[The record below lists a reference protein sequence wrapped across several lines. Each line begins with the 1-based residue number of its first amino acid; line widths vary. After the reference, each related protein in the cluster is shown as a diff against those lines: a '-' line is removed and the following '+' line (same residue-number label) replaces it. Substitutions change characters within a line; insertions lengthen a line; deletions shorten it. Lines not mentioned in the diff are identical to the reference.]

1 MSNTILKGNHE
12 PETSRVLDTETME
25 GVSESWGKA
34 RGWIFLGAAVVF
46 LLFHLGVALLGAP
59 APLERRALHVGVGL
73 ILVFIAL
80 PTKGRGPARI
90 LGIVLDLAMIAVLAV
105 HCWYFVTFAGGLPN
119 RGGLVRDIE
128 VYLGI
133 AVIVILI
140 EATRRTIGWGLVS
153 LVLAALAYG
162 LFGHYISGDWGH
174 GGFSLKRLVGHMY
187 LGYNGLF
194 GDATSAS
201 VEFIYLFLILAA
213 LLSAMGASAALG
225 DIATSLFGSVRGG
238 PAKVATVS
246 SGLFGMVSGSA
257 AANTASTGGFTIPL
271 MVKSGMHPRVAAS
284 VEAVSSVGGQF
295 VPPVMGASA
304 FIMAEFLAVPFSTI
318 VLAAL
323 LPALLYYIAVFL
335 MVDFYAARAGMGG
348 VPADQVK
355 AARKMV
361 WKRLYLLIPLVVVI
375 FCVSV
380 IQTTPQRSALIALA
394 SCIIVGA
401 ISTQVRRGVPG
412 ALKATLLE
420 GTKTVLPVITAV
432 AASGIIVGMLSL
444 TGLSTK
450 LSSLLISLAGDS
462 LLLLMLLT
470 MVASLILGA
479 GLPTVPT
486 YVLLA
491 TLVAPALIDFG
502 VHPLAAHMFIFY
514 FGALAD
520 LTPPTAVSVVIAS
533 GIAKTNPLRTMFT
546 ATRVGAV
553 GYLIPFLFVY
563 HSTIMFIEVPTFEQ
577 IAMAVMSI
585 VAAIVA
591 AVGGLE
597 GWLLRRL
604 NRFSRVLLIVAAL
617 GAVGT
622 NWLWIGV
629 AWTVIVGV
637 VGVAIL
643 RAKSPE
649 ETAVAKSST

>member
-1 MSNTILKGNHE
+1 MSNFAPKSVQDAE
-12 PETSRVLDTETME
+12 APRVLDTETME
-25 GVSESWGKA
+25 GVSESWGKT
-34 RGWIFLGAAVVF
+34 RERIFLGLAAVF
-46 LLFHLGVALLGAP
+46 LLFHLGVALLGVP

-73 ILVFIAL
+73 ILVFVAL
-80 PTKGRGPARI
+80 PTKGRGFARI
-90 LGIVLDLAMIAVLAV
+90 PGIVLDLAIIVLLAV
-105 HCWYFVTFAGGLPN
+105 HCWYFLVFASGLHN
-119 RGGLVRDIE
+119 RGGLVRDVE

-162 LFGHYISGDWGH
+162 LFGQYISGVWGH
-174 GGFSLKRLVGHMY
+174 GGFSLQRLVGHMY

-238 PAKVATVS
+238 PAKVATVG

-271 MVKSGMHPRVAAS
+271 MIKSGMHPRVAAS
-284 VEAVSSVGGQF
+284 VEAVSSVGGQL

-304 FIMAEFLAVPFSTI
+304 FIMAEFLGVPFSSI
-318 VLAAL
+318 VLAAI

-335 MVDFYAARAGMGG
+335 MVDFYAARAGIGG
-348 VPADQVK
+348 VPAEQVK
-355 AARKMV
+355 VARRTV

-375 FCVSV
+375 LCVSV

-394 SCIIVGA
+394 SCVIVGA
-401 ISTQVRRGVPG
+401 ISAHVRRDVPG
-412 ALKATLLE
+412 AIKKTLLE

-432 AASGIIVGMLSL
+432 AASGVIVGMLSL

-462 LLLLMLLT
+462 LLLLLLLT

-502 VHPLAAHMFIFY
+502 VPPLAAHMFIFY

-533 GIAKTNPLRTMFT
+533 GIAKTNPLRTMVT
-546 ATRVGAV
+546 ATRVGAI

-563 HSTIMFIEVPTFEQ
+563 HSTIMFVDVPTFEG
-577 IAMAVMSI
+577 IAMAILSI
-585 VAAIVA
+585 VASIVA

-597 GWLLRRL
+597 GWLLRPL
-604 NRFSRVLLIVAAL
+604 GWLSRVLLITAAL
-617 GAVGT
+617 LAVGT
-622 NWLWIGV
+622 SWLWIGV
-629 AWTVIVGV
+629 AWVVISGV
-637 VGVAIL
+637 VGLAIL
-643 RAKSPE
+643 RGKPPKS
-649 ETAVAKSST
+649 AVAAPTP